1 MSEILRCENVCFAY
15 DKEQILNNVNMSIE
29 QGSFTAILGRNGAG
43 KSTLFLNI
51 NGVHKKDSG
60 KIYYNNEEI
69 IYNKKGIENIR
80 KKIGIVFQNPDYQL
94 FSASVL
100 KDVSF
105 GAVNLGFSY
114 EEARQKSIKALEEVD
129 MVDFIDKPTHALSFG
144 QKKRVAIAGILVM
157 EPEII
162 ILDEISAGLDPMGAY
177 EILTLLKNINKEK
190 NTTIILA
197 THDMDILPLYCDYA
211 YVLDKGSVVLH
222 GKSDEILMQS
232 AEVMAEKAV
241 SVGADARRKQARTA
255 AGYRYISE
263 EETRYMIDEQLR
275 KVGWEADSQELRYAK
290 GTRPKKEHN
299 MVIAEWPVQLPGGRT
314 GHADYAV
321 FIGLKMV
328 AIIEAKAMHKDI
340 PSVLDYQGKAY
351 PKGIREADAVYQACI
366 QVNFDFEQVDYVNC
380 SGHREGNCIV
390 LDSILYPYEFAG
402 MELKERVEGDG
413 CGRTRRF

>member
-1 MSEILRCENVCFAY
+1 MGEILRCENVCFAY

-29 QGSFTAILGRNGAG
+29 KGSFTAILGRNGAG

-60 KIYYNNEEI
+60 KIYYENEEV

-105 GAVNLGFSY
+105 GAVNLGLDN
-114 EEARQKSIKALEEVD
+114 ETAREKSLKALEEVD

-144 QKKRVAIAGILVM
+144 QKKRVAIAGVLVM

-162 ILDEISAGLDPMGAY
+162 ILDEITAGLDPMGAH

-211 YVLDKGSVVLH
+211 YVLDRGSVVMQ

-232 AEVMAEKAV
+232 
-241 SVGADARRKQARTA
+241 
-255 AGYRYISE
+255 
-263 EETRYMIDEQLR
+263 DELR
-275 KVGWEADSQELRYAK
+275 KYNLRLPRISHLMEILKKKDNLSVDESISTISKARKAIKEL
-290 GTRPKKEHN
+290 
-299 MVIAEWPVQLPGGRT
+299 
-314 GHADYAV
+314 
-321 FIGLKMV
+321 
-328 AIIEAKAMHKDI
+328 
-340 PSVLDYQGKAY
+340 
-351 PKGIREADAVYQACI
+351 
-366 QVNFDFEQVDYVNC
+366 VN
-380 SGHREGNCIV
+380 GN
-390 LDSILYPYEFAG
+390 G
-402 MELKERVEGDG
+402 N
-413 CGRTRRF
+413 

>member
-1 MSEILRCENVCFAY
+1 MGEILRCENICFAY

-29 QGSFTAILGRNGAG
+29 KGSFTAILGRNGAG

-105 GAVNLGFSY
+105 GAVNLGLDND
-114 EEARQKSIKALEEVD
+114 EAREKSLKALEEVGMID
-129 MVDFIDKPTHALSFG
+129 YIDKPTHALSFG
-144 QKKRVAIAGILVM
+144 QKKRVAIAGVLVM

-162 ILDEISAGLDPMGAY
+162 ILDEISAGLDPMGAH
-177 EILTLLKNINKEK
+177 EIFTLLKNINKEK

-232 AEVMAEKAV
+232 
-241 SVGADARRKQARTA
+241 
-255 AGYRYISE
+255 
-263 EETRYMIDEQLR
+263 DELR
-275 KVGWEADSQELRYAK
+275 KYNLRLPRISHLMEILKKKDNLSVDESISTISKARKAIKELV
-290 GTRPKKEHN
+290 N
-299 MVIAEWPVQLPGGRT
+299 
-314 GHADYAV
+314 
-321 FIGLKMV
+321 
-328 AIIEAKAMHKDI
+328 
-340 PSVLDYQGKAY
+340 GKNH
-351 PKGIREADAVYQACI
+351 E
-366 QVNFDFEQVDYVNC
+366 
-380 SGHREGNCIV
+380 
-390 LDSILYPYEFAG
+390 
-402 MELKERVEGDG
+402 
-413 CGRTRRF
+413 

>member
-29 QGSFTAILGRNGAG
+29 KGSITAVLGRNGAG

-80 KKIGIVFQNPDYQL
+80 KRIGIVFQDPNYQL

-114 EEARQKSIKALEEVD
+114 EEARQKSIKALEEVGMID
-129 MVDFIDKPTHALSFG
+129 YIDKPTHALSFG

-162 ILDEISAGLDPMGAY
+162 ILDEISAGLDPMGAH

-211 YVLDKGSVVLH
+211 YVLNKGSVVLH
-222 GKSDEILMQS
+222 GKSHEILLQ
-232 AEVMAEKAV
+232 
-241 SVGADARRKQARTA
+241 GD
-255 AGYRYISE
+255 
-263 EETRYMIDEQLR
+263 DLR
-275 KVGWEADSQELRYAK
+275 KYNLRLPRISHLMEILKKKDNLSVDESISTISKARKAIKELV
-290 GTRPKKEHN
+290 N
-299 MVIAEWPVQLPGGRT
+299 
-314 GHADYAV
+314 
-321 FIGLKMV
+321 
-328 AIIEAKAMHKDI
+328 
-340 PSVLDYQGKAY
+340 GKNH
-351 PKGIREADAVYQACI
+351 E
-366 QVNFDFEQVDYVNC
+366 
-380 SGHREGNCIV
+380 
-390 LDSILYPYEFAG
+390 
-402 MELKERVEGDG
+402 
-413 CGRTRRF
+413 

>member
-1 MSEILRCENVCFAY
+1 MGEILRCENVCFAY

-29 QGSFTAILGRNGAG
+29 KGSFTAILGRNGAG

-60 KIYYNNEEI
+60 KIYYKNEEV

-105 GAVNLGFSY
+105 GAVNLGLDND
-114 EEARQKSIKALEEVD
+114 EARKKSLKALEEVD

-144 QKKRVAIAGILVM
+144 QKKRVAIAGVLVM

-162 ILDEISAGLDPMGAY
+162 ILDEITAGLDPMGAH

-190 NTTIILA
+190 GTTIILA

-211 YVLDKGSVVLH
+211 YVLDKGSVVMQ

-232 AEVMAEKAV
+232 
-241 SVGADARRKQARTA
+241 
-255 AGYRYISE
+255 
-263 EETRYMIDEQLR
+263 DELR
-275 KVGWEADSQELRYAK
+275 KYNLRLPRISHLMEILKKKDNLSVDESISTISKARKAIKEL
-290 GTRPKKEHN
+290 
-299 MVIAEWPVQLPGGRT
+299 
-314 GHADYAV
+314 
-321 FIGLKMV
+321 
-328 AIIEAKAMHKDI
+328 
-340 PSVLDYQGKAY
+340 
-351 PKGIREADAVYQACI
+351 
-366 QVNFDFEQVDYVNC
+366 VN
-380 SGHREGNCIV
+380 GN
-390 LDSILYPYEFAG
+390 G
-402 MELKERVEGDG
+402 N
-413 CGRTRRF
+413 